1 MADAKP
7 RKCSNSSIDDAIV
20 ELGACGQLHLP
31 TGRTCVR
38 EARHRNGCEF
48 VPRDHAPERVAALT
62 ASIPLSQQGRV
73 PRY

>member
-7 RKCSNSSIDDAIV
+7 RKCSNSSIDEAIV

-38 EARHRNGCEF
+38 ETRHRNGCEF
-48 VPRDHAPERVAALT
+48 VPRDHAPERVVALT
-62 ASIPLSQQGRV
+62 ASIPLR
-73 PRY
+73 R